1 MPRLYGFWLCAIEY
15 AKCNE
20 VEVFDLSQ
28 QQRDD
33 LWSSLTDD
41 EKLNYKLKAKEY
53 NHTFGVDVNWR
64 VYEEVVTVRHWGEE
78 CREDASKCSTA
89 SLPAP
94 EVEEEDWDEELA
106 TATTTYHHHHL
117 EHVDIWQGQIDDEDF
132 PSDTSERLIAAG
144 AEEEEAA
151 DTSERLIAAGAEE
164 EEEELWREDA
174 ASRETAYSR
183 GEDYTLEELFETIE
197 LDHPGYAHHR
207 KQLPRVLFKE

>member
-20 VEVFDLSQ
+20 VEVFDLTQ

-53 NHTFGVDVNWR
+53 NNKFGADVNWR

-78 CREDASKCSTA
+78 CREDPSKCST
-89 SLPAP
+89 SSVPAP
-94 EVEEEDWDEELA
+94 EVEEEDWDEGLA

-132 PSDTSERLIAAG
+132 PLDTSERLIAAG
-144 AEEEEAA
+144 AEEEE
-151 DTSERLIAAGAEE
+151 DEMEV
-164 EEEELWREDA
+164 WREDA

-207 KQLPRVLFKE
+207 KQLPRALFKE